1 MTTTQRI
8 FLHFF
13 QMALWGKSVEDF
25 SWGDW
30 EKIDWEGVADLVV
43 VQTQVGLVVDVWAA
57 LPKEQRPPKSIYFG
71 LLAMVA
77 DIEKDNKRMNALIPL
92 LMTEFEKTG
101 CKPWLLKGLAV
112 GRLYRKPTLR
122 QPGDIDLLLT
132 SAEQYLRAKAHL
144 EQVTEVEGDELAGR
158 QHSTF
163 WLNDVLIELH
173 GAFTFIICRRCTKNL
188 PAWRER
194 YMQEQPRV
202 FVAKRGEV
210 YLPPLQFEVVF
221 VFAHM
226 MNHLMTGGVGLRQV
240 ADCMMLMYRC
250 HDQIDVQQL
259 QDELNSLGLT
269 KFWRVYAAMAV
280 DFLGYPAERMPLY
293 DATFHHKGEKMLNLI
308 FKTGNFGHLQKEKQL
323 SSDANKW
330 LKKLVTAWG
339 QVPVYW
345 HAGKIFPW
353 DALYCFWKYSMSVL
367 KG

>member
-1 MTTTQRI
+1 MTTKQRI
-8 FLHFF
+8 FLQFF

-101 CKPWLLKGLAV
+101 CKPWLMKGLAV

-132 SAEQYLRAKAHL
+132 NNEQYQLAKQLLEKLIGREGKESAE
-144 EQVTEVEGDELAGR
+144 R
-158 QHSTF
+158 QHSEF
-163 WLNDVLIELH
+163 WMNDILIELH
-173 GAFTFIICRRCTKNL
+173 GAFSFMICRRCTKHL
-188 PAWRER
+188 PQWREK
-194 YMQEQPRV
+194 YMQEQPRIV
-202 FVAKRGEV
+202 QTNRGVA

-259 QDELNSLGLT
+259 QDELNFLGLT

-293 DATFHHKGEKMLNLI
+293 DVRFHRQGEQMLNLI

-353 DALYCFWKYSMSVL
+353 DALYCFWKYSMRVL